1 MGLGTEMIRLR
12 VMAGATAVVCS
23 AILIAGC
30 SREGA
35 PASDAAGSS
44 PLTYVDAST
53 IDIAGTWEGEASILT
68 VDSGAM
74 RSFGRYEITAPIDG
88 VFTVPETLNLEKPS
102 ELEEGAPLATTRQQD
117 LLGVISPDGSI
128 RMVKIT
134 DEQFLQGWFTDKDTL
149 QVVFTETGAHAA
161 VGKRTAS
168 RVGS

>member
-1 MGLGTEMIRLR
+1 MGNGAEMIRLR
-12 VMAGATAVVCS
+12 VLTGAAAVLCAAIMISGCAGES
-23 AILIAGC
+23 A
-30 SREGA
+30 
-35 PASDAAGSS
+35 PNSDAAGSA
-44 PLTYVDAST
+44 PPTYIDANA

-88 VFTVPETLNLEKPS
+88 VFTVRETLNLEKPS

-134 DEQFLQGWFTDKDTL
+134 DEQFLQGWFTDEDTL

-161 VGKRTAS
+161 VGTRTAS

>member
-1 MGLGTEMIRLR
+1 MIRLR
-12 VMAGATAVVCS
+12 VMTGAVAVLCAAIMISGCAGES
-23 AILIAGC
+23 A
-30 SREGA
+30 
-35 PASDAAGSS
+35 PNSDAAGSA
-44 PLTYVDAST
+44 PPTYIDANA

-88 VFTVPETLNLEKPS
+88 VFTVRETLNLEKPS

-134 DEQFLQGWFTDKDTL
+134 DEQFLQGWFTDEDTL
-149 QVVFTETGAHAA
+149 QVVFTETGAHAV
-161 VGKRTAS
+161 VGARTAS

>member
-1 MGLGTEMIRLR
+1 MGFGAEMIRLR
-12 VMAGATAVVCS
+12 PMAGAAAALCS
-23 AILIAGC
+23 AIAIAGC
-30 SREGA
+30 AGQSA
-35 PASDAAGSS
+35 PKSDAGGSS
-44 PLTYVDAST
+44 PLTYVDAGA

-88 VFTVPETLNLEKPS
+88 VFTVRETLNLEKPS
-102 ELEEGAPLATTRQQD
+102 ELEQGAPLATTRQQD
-117 LLGVISPDGSI
+117 LIGVISPDGSI

>member
-1 MGLGTEMIRLR
+1 MIGLR
-12 VMAGATAVVCS
+12 VMSSAAAALCS
-23 AILIAGC
+23 ALAIAGC
-30 SREGA
+30 AGESA
-35 PASDAAGSS
+35 PKPEAAGSS
-44 PLTYVDAST
+44 PLTYVDAGA

-88 VFTVPETLNLEKPS
+88 VFTVRETLNLEKPS
-102 ELEEGAPLATTRQQD
+102 ELEQGAPLATTRQQD

>member
-1 MGLGTEMIRLR
+1 MIRLR
-12 VMAGATAVVCS
+12 VMTGAAAVLCAAIMISGCAGES
-23 AILIAGC
+23 A
-30 SREGA
+30 
-35 PASDAAGSS
+35 PNSDAAGSA
-44 PLTYVDAST
+44 PPTYVDANA

-88 VFTVPETLNLEKPS
+88 VFTVRETLNLEKPS

-134 DEQFLQGWFTDKDTL
+134 DEQFLQGWFTDEDTL
-149 QVVFTETGAHAA
+149 QVVFTETGTHAA
-161 VGKRTAS
+161 VGTRTAS